1 MPLTTP
7 PALPCL
13 HPATLLI
20 PGHRV
25 DLERADVARHA
36 AGLWR
41 AIGTDPELWSL
52 IPPGPF
58 ADEAAFTEWLT
69 DRAGRTDTAL
79 YTIMDKATGKPA
91 GLFFLLGI
99 DTAMGVI
106 EMGLVYGPALSR
118 KTAGTEAFFLLARH
132 VIDTLSYRRL
142 EWRCGPGHTAS
153 RHAAERFGFTLEGI
167 LRQTMWTKG
176 RNWDTAVYSILDQ
189 EWPAIETQLEAWLSP
204 GNFGAAG
211 GQRRSLRI
219 RPSPPSNA
227 G

>member
-13 HPATLLI
+13 HPSTLLI

-41 AIGTDPELWSL
+41 AIGTDPDLWSL

-69 DRAGRTDTAL
+69 DRAGRTDTVL
-79 YTIMDKATGKPA
+79 YTIMDKAGMDKGAGKPA

-106 EMGLVYGPALSR
+106 EMGLVYGPALAR

-132 VIDTLSYRRL
+132 VLDTLSYRRL

-153 RHAAERFGFTLEGI
+153 RRAAERFGFTLEGI
-167 LRQTMWTKG
+167 LRQTMWAKG
-176 RNWDTAVYSILDQ
+176 RSWDTAVYAILDQ
-189 EWPAIETQLEAWLSP
+189 EWPAIEKRLEIWLSP
-204 GNFGAAG
+204 HNFDESGK
-211 GQRRSLRI
+211 QVTQLM
-219 RPSPPSNA
+219 NH
-227 G
+227 

>member
-13 HPATLLI
+13 HPSTLLI
-20 PGHRV
+20 PGHLV

-36 AGLWR
+36 AGLWG

-69 DRAGRTDTAL
+69 DRAGRADTAL
-79 YTIMDKATGKPA
+79 YTIVDKGNMDKGGGKPA

-99 DTAMGVI
+99 DTKMGVI
-106 EMGLVYGPALSR
+106 EMGLVYGPALAR
-118 KTAGTEAFFLLARH
+118 RTPGTEAFFLLARH

-142 EWRCGPGHTAS
+142 EWCCDPGHTAS
-153 RHAAERFGFTLEGI
+153 RRAAERFGFTLEGT

-176 RNWDTAVYSILDQ
+176 RSWDTAIYAILDR
-189 EWPAIETQLEAWLSP
+189 EWPAIERHLEAWLSP
-204 GNFGAAG
+204 ENFDADGR
-211 GQRRSLRI
+211 QI
-219 RPSPPSNA
+219 RPLK

>member
-20 PGHRV
+20 PGRRV

-36 AGLWR
+36 VGLWQ
-41 AIGTDPELWSL
+41 AIGADPDLWSL

-58 ADEAAFTEWLT
+58 ADDA
-69 DRAGRTDTAL
+69 AL
-79 YTIMDKATGKPA
+79 YTIMDKVGNDTGGGKPA

-153 RHAAERFGFTLEGI
+153 RRAAERFGFTLEGI
-167 LRQTMWTKG
+167 LRQTMWAKG
-176 RNWDTAVYSILDQ
+176 RSWDTAVYAILDQ
-189 EWPAIETQLEAWLSP
+189 EWPALEKRLEIWLSP
-204 GNFGAAG
+204 HNFDANGM
-211 GQRRSLRI
+211 QLTQLTK
-219 RPSPPSNA
+219 
-227 G
+227 

>member
-13 HPATLLI
+13 HPSTLLI
-20 PGHRV
+20 PGRMV
-25 DLERADVARHA
+25 NLERTDAARHA

-41 AIGTDPELWSL
+41 AIGTDPQLWSL

-58 ADEAAFTEWLT
+58 ADETAFTEWLT
-69 DRAGRTDTAL
+69 DRAGRTDAAL
-79 YTIMDKATGKPA
+79 YTIMDKASGKPA

-142 EWRCGPGHTAS
+142 EWRCGPGHAAS
-153 RHAAERFGFTLEGI
+153 RRAAERFGFTLEGI

-176 RNWDTAVYSILDQ
+176 RSWDTAVYSILDQ
-189 EWPAIETQLEAWLSP
+189 EWPAIEKQLEVWLSP
-204 GNFGAAG
+204 DNFGAAG
-211 GQRRSLRI
+211 GQRRSLKI
-219 RPSPPSNA
+219 RPNPPSNA